1 MHPALSIPEILAQIF
16 VCLDKKSNVATA
28 LVCKQWSDIALD
40 EVWREARL
48 DQFFQALAKLDSHVD
63 SDGDEF
69 QVR

>member
-48 DQFFQALAKLDSHVD
+48 DQLFDALTKLGIYEDTEGGST
-63 SDGDEF
+63 